1 MTLGPSLPRV
11 PVDVL
16 VPTCARPAALAV
28 TLTGLLGQCPLP
40 ARIVLADQTPG
51 GPSYDTAPVANVART
66 LELHGVR
73 VERHYRPVRRGI
85 AEQRDFLLSRAR
97 AESALLLDDDVLL
110 APGGLGRLCDALAEL
125 GCGFVGMA
133 PQGLSYLADVRPGEQ
148 AAFELWDGP
157 VRPERV
163 RKDTEGW
170 ERWRLHNAA
179 NLTHLAASVAAG
191 PRGWAA
197 YKVAWVAGC
206 ALYRT
211 AALRAVGG
219 YAFWRRLPVDQR
231 GEDVVV
237 ALRVMERYGGAGL
250 LPSSAVHLELP
261 TSLPRRT
268 ADAYTEVLERDDL
281 AACAAS

>member
-1 MTLGPSLPRV
+1 MTPGPTPPRV

-16 VPTCARPAALAV
+16 VPTCARPDALAV
-28 TLTGLLGQCPLP
+28 TLAGLLAQCPLP
-40 ARIVLADQTPG
+40 GRIVLADQTPG

-66 LELHGVR
+66 LELHGVHI
-73 VERHYRPVRRGI
+73 ERHFRPVRRGI

-97 AESALLLDDDVLL
+97 AESVLLLDDDVLL
-110 APGGLGRLCDALAEL
+110 APGALGRLREALTSLA
-125 GCGFVGMA
+125 CGFVGMA
-133 PQGLSYLADVRPGEQ
+133 PQGLSYLADIRPAEQ

-179 NLTHLAASVAAG
+179 NLAHLATRVEIG

-197 YKVAWVAGC
+197 YKVAWIAGC
-206 ALYRT
+206 TLYRT
-211 AALRAVGG
+211 AALREVGG
-219 YAFWRRLPVDQR
+219 YAFWRRLPVDLR

-237 ALRVMERYGGAGL
+237 ALRVMERFGGAGL
-250 LPSSAVHLELP
+250 LPSAAVHLELP

-281 AACAAS
+281 AARAAS